1 MTHTIAQTWRK
12 LAAPVAFLVFFLLLG
27 ANQATAQSSMQPRS
41 SANPQ
46 SRVAQ
51 KFGVTAYN
59 LGSWTSNNVIQA
71 LIANTPNIKGQT
83 NAPLASRVKYEY
95 YQLVLNDVKNYNIA
109 PEIAMLTNLAK
120 VKEMFKT
127 SSAVENV
134 SFLSGIYNSTV
145 GLF

>member
-27 ANQATAQSSMQPRS
+27 ANQATAQSMQLRS
-41 SANPQ
+41 FANPQ

-59 LGSWTSNNVIQA
+59 LGTWTSNNVIQA
-71 LIANTPNIKGQT
+71 LVANTPNVKDQP
-83 NAPLASRVKYEY
+83 NAPLASRVKYAY
-95 YQLVLNDVKNYNIA
+95 YRLVLSDVKNYNIA

-120 VKEMFKT
+120 VKEQFKT
-127 SSAVENV
+127 SAAVENV

-145 GLF
+145 NLF